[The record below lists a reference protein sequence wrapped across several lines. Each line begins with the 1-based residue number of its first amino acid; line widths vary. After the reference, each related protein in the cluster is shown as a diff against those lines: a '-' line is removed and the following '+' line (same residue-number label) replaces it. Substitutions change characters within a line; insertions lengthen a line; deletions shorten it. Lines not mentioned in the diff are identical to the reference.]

1 MALVFLVM
9 CNLYLYQRILENKL
23 YVWHIDRFYL
33 NVVVYVNVPIEP
45 CIKSNYV
52 RNCIRVWVSCHHP
65 SEIRSLCLMKTLK
78 KFYNTIWKFFFHFG
92 LLYYRVKDL
101 VYVFYQGKNSAKCN
115 EKKYIGFLFVYQLI

>member
-9 CNLYLYQRILENKL
+9 CNLYLYQRILENML

-65 SEIRSLCLMKTLK
+65 SEIRSLCLMKTLQ
-78 KFYNTIWKFFFHFG
+78 KFYNSIYENLFFILGYFITEWKTWSMFFI
-92 LLYYRVKDL
+92 REKTVPNVMKKNTL
-101 VYVFYQGKNSAKCN
+101 VFFSYTN
-115 EKKYIGFLFVYQLI
+115 